1 MFMSAAAAHPLVA
14 QSENEHHLQL
24 NVAEKSEG
32 PLDEALIASN
42 RHMKVE
48 VMHVDIGDK
57 QVVKMNDI

>member
-1 MFMSAAAAHPLVA
+1 MFMTSAAAAHCLVA

-24 NVAEKSEG
+24 NVAEKSES

-57 QVVKMNDI
+57 HCYRA

>member
-1 MFMSAAAAHPLVA
+1 MVA